1 MSNKTFRLAEHYTH
15 IQHFITD
22 DGEDINK
29 LYKKHGEC
37 ITECLFLAHLA
48 ESLESR
54 SCHESFSAIAGELI
68 EFELAKFQPPELIP
82 IYNGPKLFK
91 GEIVYFSYNA
101 LVAKITSYQFPTWQ
115 VLLTVVERTT
125 YSVLPNF
132 KSQAHIELSAV
143 SL

>member
-1 MSNKTFRLAEHYTH
+1 MSNKTFRLAEHYMP
-15 IQHFITD
+15 IQLRIFD
-22 DGEDINK
+22 DVDDIDP
-29 LYKKHGEC
+29 LYEEHGEC
-37 ITECLFLAHLA
+37 ITECLFLSHLA

-54 SCHESFSAIAGELI
+54 SCHESLRAIAGELI
-68 EFELAKFQPPELIP
+68 EFELTKFQPPELIP

-91 GEIVYFSYNA
+91 GEIVYFSYNV

-125 YSVLPNF
+125 YSILPNF

>member
-1 MSNKTFRLAEHYTH
+1 MHINTFRLAEHYTD

-29 LYKKHGEC
+29 LYEKHGER
-37 ITECLFLAHLA
+37 ITECLFLSHLA
-48 ESLESR
+48 ESLESNF
-54 SCHESFSAIAGELI
+54 CHESLHTIASGLI
-68 EFELAKFQPPELIP
+68 EFELTKFQPPELIP

-115 VLLTVVERTT
+115 ILLTVVERTT
-125 YSVLPNF
+125 YSILPNF
-132 KSQAHIELSAV
+132 KSKADIELSAV

>member
-1 MSNKTFRLAEHYTH
+1 MHINTFRLAEHYTD

-29 LYKKHGEC
+29 LYEKHGER
-37 ITECLFLAHLA
+37 ITECLFLSHLA

-54 SCHESFSAIAGELI
+54 SCHESLSAIAGELI
-68 EFELAKFQPPELIP
+68 EFELAKFQPQELIP
-82 IYNGPKLFK
+82 IYIGTKLFK

-115 VLLTVVERTT
+115 ILLTVVEKTT
-125 YSVLPNF
+125 YSILPNF
-132 KSQAHIELSAV
+132 KSQAYIELSAV